1 MSILVGVLSFQINHH
16 GPLPGLQPE
25 PPLTEVHGEPRLF
38 QLSASFWG
46 VQYHVIYLSTYL
58 STYLSIY
65 LCVYLSIDLSI
76 YPSFHRCIC
85 LSIHRR
91 IYVCVYLFVYLS
103 INQSV
108 NREISRDSKGAYTV
122 RIGDSSPN
130 LPANTVCM
138 MDFCSKFSK

>member
-25 PPLTEVHGEPRLF
+25 PPLTEVHGEPQLF

-46 VQYHVIYLSTYL
+46 CNIMLSI
-58 STYLSIY
+58 YLSIY
-65 LCVYLSIDLSI
+65 LPIYLPIYPYIYVSIYLSIYLSI

-85 LSIHRR
+85 LSIHRS
-91 IYVCVYLFVYLS
+91 IYVFVYLFVYLS

-108 NREISRDSKGAYTV
+108 NQEISRDSKGAYTV

-130 LPANTVCM
+130 MLQIPCA
-138 MDFCSKFSK
+138 